1 VAELRFDCLDA
12 RAERHAVSP
21 TIVVR
26 LRIAD
31 PEPSGAHAIALRC
44 QLRIEPRQ
52 RRYTGAE
59 AERLGGVFGDTSR
72 WGETLQPLQ
81 FAQVSLMVPGFT
93 GSTEIDLP
101 VPCGYDT
108 EVAAGAYF
116 ASLDE
121 GEIPLL
127 LLFSGTV
134 FARTPEGGGFTVRP
148 VPWQCEARHRLP
160 VAVWRE
166 VMDHY
171 FPGSGWLRLRTETL
185 RALLRYRSSNAIAT
199 WDDVIE
205 RLLKEATP

>member
-1 VAELRFDCLDA
+1 VAELAFECLEA
-12 RAERHAVSP
+12 RAVANAVSP
-21 TIVVR
+21 TIALR
-26 LRIAD
+26 LRITD
-31 PEPSGAHAIALRC
+31 PSPGGVHAIVLRC

-52 RRYTGAE
+52 RRYTAAE
-59 AERLGGVFGDTSR
+59 AELLGGVFGDPSR
-72 WGETLQPLQ
+72 WGETLHALQ

-93 GSTEIDLP
+93 GTTEIDLP

-116 ASLDE
+116 TSLDE

-134 FARTPEGGGFTVRP
+134 FARAPGGFTVRP
-148 VPWQCEARHRLP
+148 VPWHCEARCRLP

-185 RALLRYRSSNAIAT
+185 RALLRFKSDSAIAT
-199 WDDVIE
+199 WDDVVE
-205 RLLKEATP
+205 RLLKEAGR